1 MAGRESNDGA
11 GRVAGFGDSVRG
23 QGLYTNHLIGPLC
36 SVLVGDSSV
45 RVPLGWHTYYDSA
58 GRKSWKT
65 GGSRGREKASK
76 AKHGTATHR
85 GGGGGPGWAKR
96 QGAHREQQRLPGT
109 KTVGNAVEGHSPP
122 RAQPSPDSSPS
133 GFRLAPS
140 PVAAVRLE
148 PMGLP
153 PVVEAASETESHG
166 RWVPPGP
173 EQGARMR
180 VAVNDMGGRN
190 VFFGSFCTARAPV
203 AMAPAARRMS
213 PFPRLTEAGRQLT
226 KRDGCHWGPVQPRK
240 GVAQA
245 PETARRRPVRRSAPP
260 VSNPGYLGRP
270 ARRRDTHGYSYLAAL
285 HRDCGR
291 LPSDRGDAR
300 TRSTRR
306 GVRSDTELVCVGTPG
321 CAVPRDKEV
330 PRC

>member
-1 MAGRESNDGA
+1 
-11 GRVAGFGDSVRG
+11 
-23 QGLYTNHLIGPLC
+23 
-36 SVLVGDSSV
+36 
-45 RVPLGWHTYYDSA
+45 
-58 GRKSWKT
+58 
-65 GGSRGREKASK
+65 
-76 AKHGTATHR
+76 
-85 GGGGGPGWAKR
+85 
-96 QGAHREQQRLPGT
+96 
-109 KTVGNAVEGHSPP
+109 VGNAVEGHSPP

-245 PETARRRPVRRSAPP
+245 PETARRRPVHRSAPP

-330 PRC
+330 PRCYYVLYSVCPLCTVGKVLALRRQCLASMNGDDELSRQVLSGSRSLARLLQVRYLVPKVPKVQVCVRARERVSTGPPINQSCWLGMDWRKM